1 MNRKVSKKD
10 KRRLVLISFVLVFL
24 IVTLVSSVFSDWMQI
39 LDNKKQVVYLNDT
52 YSNLLEEET
61 ALKSEVTKL
70 QNPDYIARYARETFL
85 YSKPNEIIIKTD
97 E

>member
-10 KRRLVLISFVLVFL
+10 KWRLVLISCVLISL
-24 IVTLVSSVFSDWMQI
+24 IVALVGSVFNDWMKI
-39 LDNKKQVVYLNDT
+39 LDNKKQVNVLTET
-52 YSNLLEEET
+52 YSDLMDEET

-70 QNPDYIARYARETFL
+70 QNPEYVARYARETYL

>member
-85 YSKPNEIIIKTD
+85 YSKPSNVVTSSPR
-97 E
+97 